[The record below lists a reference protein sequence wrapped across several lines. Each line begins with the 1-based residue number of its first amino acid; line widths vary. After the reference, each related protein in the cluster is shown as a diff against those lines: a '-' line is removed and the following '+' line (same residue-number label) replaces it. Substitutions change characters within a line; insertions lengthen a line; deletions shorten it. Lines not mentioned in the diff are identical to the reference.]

1 MHSAWHRLQVSRTHD
16 VAAED
21 ACYSQY
27 VSCIHVHIGQQCSGD
42 KNSIRVLLWP
52 SREQLPAVAQPIFWP
67 QHSICTNAA
76 LPAGSACRFLTGK
89 HTLPAF
95 CVHTDAHQQHAH
107 SAPFNHHTNPLPPT
121 SLNTAAPCPALPTSV
136 KPKAPTRPPSLC
148 CCAERIRLCVGRI
161 ALARQAEQRPRPS
174 AAVDVQPAVDDFSRV
189 CLLSLVSNEPRHCRL
204 VG

>member
-1 MHSAWHRLQVSRTHD
+1 MWQRKTLAIHSMYPASTCTSDSSAQGTKTAYVCCCGLQGNNCQQSH
-16 VAAED
+16 
-21 ACYSQY
+21 SQY
-27 VSCIHVHIGQQCSGD
+27 SGP
-42 KNSIRVLLWP
+42 STASVQMLHCLPGVL
-52 SREQLPAVAQPIFWP
+52 
-67 QHSICTNAA
+67 
-76 LPAGSACRFLTGK
+76 AGFLTGK
-89 HTLPAF
+89 HKLPAL
-95 CVHTDAHQQHAH
+95 CVHSDAHQQHAH

-121 SLNTAAPCPALPTSV
+121 PLNTPAPCPALPTSV

-204 VG
+204 IG